1 MEEFCKENICK
12 VNELQKENKV
22 QEKSILELLETQK
35 KILVKLDEVLPTIRE
50 INNMRNAWT
59 WTGRFMSIV
68 IKIVIGV
75 GVLIGAI
82 YSIREWVR
90 RD

>member
-50 INNMRNAWT
+50 INNMRNAWLF
-59 WTGRFMSIV
+59 TGRFMGVIV
-68 IKIVIGV
+68 KIVIGV

-82 YSIREWVR
+82 YSIKSWIKGN
-90 RD
+90 